1 MGRPACVRILRAGG
15 LSSLETGVAL
25 MAARGATAT
34 ETALALS
41 MSPSSVAAYKSRGL
55 KKLGVEGVAEL
66 RELLKKDAGLALTV
80 GSR

>member
-1 MGRPACVRILRAGG
+1 MRSYLEGRG
-15 LSSLETGVAL
+15 LSSLEASVAL

-34 ETALALS
+34 ETALALN

-55 KKLGVEGVAEL
+55 KKLGVEGVDEL

-80 GSR
+80 GLR

>member
-1 MGRPACVRILRAGG
+1 MRSYLEGRG
-15 LSSLETGVAL
+15 LSSLEAGVAL

-34 ETALALS
+34 ETALALN

-55 KKLGVEGVAEL
+55 KKLGVEGVDEL

-80 GSR
+80 GLR